1 MKIKIC
7 GMKNA
12 ENIHQILALQPDW
25 MGFIFYPYS
34 PRNVDINLVSQ
45 IQVFDWTGTGRVGVF
60 VESDIAFIL
69 KMAQLFQFDSIQLHG
84 KYEMVVIR
92 ELRQRFKIIKAI
104 PVSSTYDLHA
114 SEIYVEEVDL
124 LLFDTKS
131 QLHGGSGKRFDW
143 SVLEAYKN
151 DIPFLLSGGLSP
163 DCLEDLMH
171 FEHLAFA
178 GIDLNSGFEFS
189 PGFKNK
195 SRIDSF
201 LSNLKF
207 V

>member
-34 PRNVDINLVSQ
+34 PRNVDKNLASQ
-45 IQVFDWTGTGRVGVF
+45 IQNFDWTATERVGVF

-69 KMAQLFQFDSIQLHG
+69 KMAQLFHFDSIQLHG
-84 KYEMVVIR
+84 KYEMSVLR
-92 ELRQRFKIIKAI
+92 ELRHRFTIIKAI
-104 PVSSTYDLHA
+104 PVSSAYDLHA
-114 SEIYVEEVDL
+114 SEEYIDEVDL

-143 SVLEAYKN
+143 SVLDAYISN
-151 DIPFLLSGGLSP
+151 TSFLLSGGLSP
-163 DCLEDLMH
+163 DCLEDLMQ
-171 FEHLAFA
+171 FEHPAFA
-178 GIDLNSGFEFS
+178 GIDLNSGFEIS
-189 PGFKNK
+189 PGLKDK
-195 SRIDSF
+195 TKLDSF
-201 LSNLKF
+201 MSNLKF